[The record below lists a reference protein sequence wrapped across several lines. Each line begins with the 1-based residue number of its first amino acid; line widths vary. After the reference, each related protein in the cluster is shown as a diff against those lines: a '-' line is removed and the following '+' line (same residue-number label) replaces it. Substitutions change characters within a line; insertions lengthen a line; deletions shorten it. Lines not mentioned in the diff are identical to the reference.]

1 MSEENTTNENPVI
14 INFNNREYK
23 AEDLSPEQLELASLL
38 NVVGREISGLQAFY
52 DKWVTTNDHKKRLIE
67 AFSASL
73 ETEEEEQ
80 EEE

>member
-23 AEDLSPEQLELASLL
+23 AEDLSPEQLELAGLL
-38 NVVGREISGLQAFY
+38 NVV
-52 DKWVTTNDHKKRLIE
+52 
-67 AFSASL
+67 AFSATL
-73 ETEEEEQ
+73 AGEEEEQ

>member
-1 MSEENTTNENPVI
+1 MSEENTSNENPVI

-23 AEDLSPEQLELASLL
+23 AEDLSLEQLELAGLL
-38 NVVGREISGLQAFY
+38 NVVGREIAGLQAYY

-67 AFSASL
+67 AFSATL
-73 ETEEEEQ
+73 AGEEEEQ

>member
-14 INFNNREYK
+14 ITFNDREYK
-23 AEDLSPEQLELASLL
+23 AEDLKPEQLELAGLL
-38 NVVGREISGLQAFY
+38 NIVGREIGGLQAY
-52 DKWVTTNDHKKRLIE
+52 YEKWVITNDHKKRLIE
-67 AFSASL
+67 AFSSTL

>member
-23 AEDLSPEQLELASLL
+23 AEDLTPEQLELAGLL
-38 NVVGREISGLQAFY
+38 NVVGREIAGLQAYY

-67 AFSASL
+67 AFSDSL
-73 ETEEEEQ
+73 ETEKEEQ
-80 EEE
+80 EKE

>member
-1 MSEENTTNENPVI
+1 MSEENTTNEKSVI

-23 AEDLSPEQLELASLL
+23 AEDLSPEQLELVGLL
-38 NVVGREISGLQAFY
+38 NVVGREIAGLQAYY

-67 AFSASL
+67 AFSSTL

>member
-23 AEDLSPEQLELASLL
+23 AEDLSPKQLKLAGLL
-38 NVVGREISGLQAFY
+38 NVVGREIAGLQAYY

-67 AFSASL
+67 AFSDSL
-73 ETEEEEQ
+73 ETEAEEQ

>member
-23 AEDLSPEQLELASLL
+23 AEDLSPEQLELAGLL
-38 NVVGREISGLQAFY
+38 NVVGREIAGLQAYY

-67 AFSASL
+67 AFSDSL
-73 ETEEEEQ
+73 ETEKEEQ

>member
-14 INFNNREYK
+14 INFHNREYK
-23 AEDLSPEQLELASLL
+23 AEDLSPEQLELVGLL
-38 NVVGREISGLQAFY
+38 NVVGREIASLQAYY

-67 AFSASL
+67 AFSATL
-73 ETEEEEQ
+73 ESEEEEQ

>member
-23 AEDLSPEQLELASLL
+23 AEDLTPEQLELAGLL
-38 NVVGREISGLQAFY
+38 NVVGREIAGMQAYY

-67 AFSASL
+67 AFSNSL
-73 ETEEEEQ
+73 ETEKEEQ

>member
-23 AEDLSPEQLELASLL
+23 AEDLTPEQLELAGLL
-38 NVVGREISGLQAFY
+38 NVVGREIAGLQAYY

-67 AFSASL
+67 AFSATL
-73 ETEEEEQ
+73 EGEEEEQ

>member
-23 AEDLSPEQLELASLL
+23 AEDLSTEQLKLAGLL
-38 NVVGREISGLQAFY
+38 NVVGREIAGLQAYY

-67 AFSASL
+67 AFSDSL
-73 ETEEEEQ
+73 ETVKEEQ

>member
-23 AEDLSPEQLELASLL
+23 AEDLTPEQLELAGLL
-38 NVVGREISGLQAFY
+38 NIVGREIAGLQSY
-52 DKWVTTNDHKKRLIE
+52 YEKWLTTNDHKKRLIE
-67 AFSASL
+67 AFSA
-73 ETEEEEQ
+73 TVAGEEEDQ

>member
-23 AEDLSPEQLELASLL
+23 AQDLTPEQLELAGLL
-38 NVVGREISGLQAFY
+38 NVVGREIANLQGAY
-52 DKWVTTNDHKKRLIE
+52 DRWVTSNDHKNRLIE
-67 AFSASL
+67 AFSSTL

>member
-23 AEDLSPEQLELASLL
+23 AEDLSPKQLELAGLL
-38 NVVGREISGLQAFY
+38 NVVGREIAGLQAYY

-67 AFSASL
+67 AFSDTL
-73 ETEEEEQ
+73 ETEKEEQ

>member
-1 MSEENTTNENPVI
+1 MSEENTKNENPVI
-14 INFNNREYK
+14 INFNNREYT
-23 AEDLSPEQLELASLL
+23 AEDLSPEQLKLAGLL
-38 NVVGREISGLQAFY
+38 NVVGREIAGLQAYY

-67 AFSASL
+67 AFSSTL

>member
-23 AEDLSPEQLELASLL
+23 AEDLSPEQLELAGLL
-38 NVVGREISGLQAFY
+38 NVVGREIAGLQAYY

-67 AFSASL
+67 AFSDSL
-73 ETEEEEQ
+73 ETEKEEKEEE
-80 EEE
+80 

>member
-23 AEDLSPEQLELASLL
+23 AEDLSPEQLELAGLL
-38 NVVGREISGLQAFY
+38 NVVGREIAGLQAYY

-67 AFSASL
+67 AFSDSL
-73 ETEEEEQ
+73 ETEKEDQ